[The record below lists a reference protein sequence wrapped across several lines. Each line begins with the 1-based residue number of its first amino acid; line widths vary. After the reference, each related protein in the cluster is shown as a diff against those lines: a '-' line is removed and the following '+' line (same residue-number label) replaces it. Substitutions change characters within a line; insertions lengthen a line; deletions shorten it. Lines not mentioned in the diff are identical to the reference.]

1 MAAIF
6 KILLIFVFFFNLF
19 NFNSAISKEYK
30 KCNNFNSLNYNK
42 SVNYIPV
49 DKIDIKIDEYKK
61 WQVNNIRILT
71 NNSHLIP
78 DKFKK
83 KFSSTVIIKYKNGL
97 FCKIKA
103 RIRTHGDLKDH
114 IIYKDGRVFQ
124 SLDVDLKD
132 GHINNITKFKLFLKG
147 TRGNEEDEIFM
158 TELLRQLGFLAPRT
172 ESIKVQMNDTN
183 IKMLFQ

>member
-1 MAAIF
+1 MSAISKILISFAIF
-6 KILLIFVFFFNLF
+6 LNLF
-19 NFNSAISKEYK
+19 NFNSANSKEYK
-30 KCNNFNSLNYNK
+30 KCNHFDSLNYNK

-49 DKIDIKIDEYKK
+49 DEISIKINEYKK

-83 KFSSTVIIKYKNGL
+83 KFNSTVIIKYQNGL

-114 IIYKDGRVFQ
+114 ISYKDGRVFQ

-132 GHINNITKFKLFLKG
+132 GHINNITKFKLFLSK
-147 TRGNEEDEIFM
+147 TRGVDEDEIFM
-158 TELLRQLGFLAPRT
+158 TELLREFDFISPRT
-172 ESIKVQMNDTN
+172 LSLIHISEPTRP
-183 IKMLFQ
+183 

>member
-1 MAAIF
+1 MSAIF
-6 KILLIFVFFFNLF
+6 KILLSFVFFFNLF
-19 NFNSAISKEYK
+19 NFSSAISKEYK

-83 KFSSTVIIKYKNGL
+83 KFNSTLKIKYKNGL

-132 GHINNITKFKLFLKG
+132 GHINNITKFKLFLSK
-147 TRGNEEDEIFM
+147 TRGVD
-158 TELLRQLGFLAPRT
+158 
-172 ESIKVQMNDTN
+172 
-183 IKMLFQ
+183 